1 MEKKKPCVLV
11 AKFILLFKKQLVT
24 KSPNSVN
31 FSNTYCG
38 QNNLGSLLNMQVP
51 GSTPNL
57 LSKNLLGWNLKSTFL
72 INFPGDSFFFFYF
85 YFIFKLYIIVLVLP
99 NIKMNPPQVY
109 MCSPSQTLLPPPS
122 SYHPSGPS
130 QCTSPKHP
138 ALCIEPGL
146 ATRFLHDI
154 LHVSMHSENHQEWKY
169 NRKDHLLL
177 QKLWEKNVASSE

>member
-72 INFPGDSFFFFYF
+72 INFPGDSFFFFSIFILFLYF
-85 YFIFKLYIIVLVLP
+85 
-99 NIKMNPPQVY
+99 
-109 MCSPSQTLLPPPS
+109 T
-122 SYHPSGPS
+122 
-130 QCTSPKHP
+130 
-138 ALCIEPGL
+138 
-146 ATRFLHDI
+146 
-154 LHVSMHSENHQEWKY
+154 
-169 NRKDHLLL
+169 
-177 QKLWEKNVASSE
+177 